1 MMGGF
6 APARNRSFVLSERTD
21 PVRYGHR
28 RFLRWQM
35 ARRHGRT
42 SRFRIEDAAAVVA
55 TTPPDALFL
64 RCFGVAA
71 GDGAFGEI
79 PGGFG
84 AVRDALGGSGIST
97 VPLAPAAGDWDFRL
111 PADLDGEALETAAE
125 ILGRAEEIAAL
136 DRLAAEASV
145 DAADISTPGERFDR
159 IVSQRS
165 LGNMLRSRIGLPGWW
180 SLPHVRTTVVNRP
193 DAEAWAVRISCLSG
207 DRLQET
213 AFAVVESMD
222 AALEADPRLD
232 ELPGVVPPEFGTFAI
247 PPQGVLVRTEFARVG
262 GGYWLRSAATLLAA
276 KASATLA
283 ALPTGARKGVGDP
296 FAWRGAFSSRAG
308 LAAGMI
314 RLGTYG
320 RPPILAIEV
329 EGPFETG
336 RHFALGMSPRADG
349 EDADALLTASAREVA
364 S

>member
-1 MMGGF
+1 MGGI
-6 APARNRSFVLSERTD
+6 ALPCNRSFVLSERGD

-55 TTPPDALFL
+55 TTPPDTLFL

-71 GDGAFGEI
+71 GDGAFREI
-79 PGGFG
+79 PGGFE
-84 AVRDALGGSGIST
+84 AVRDALGVSGIST

-111 PADLDGEALETAAE
+111 PADLAGEALETAAE
-125 ILGRAEEIAAL
+125 ILGRAEEIAAC
-136 DRLAAEASV
+136 DRLAAETSI
-145 DAADISTPGERFDR
+145 DDGDIAQAGERLDR

-180 SLPHVRTTVVNRP
+180 SLPHVRTTVINRP
-193 DAEAWAVRISCLSG
+193 DADAWTVRISCLAG
-207 DRLQET
+207 DMLQET
-213 AFAVVESMD
+213 AVAVVESID

-232 ELPGVVPPEFGTFAI
+232 ELPGVIPPEFGTFAI

-276 KASATLA
+276 QASATLDVLPLGTGRA
-283 ALPTGARKGVGDP
+283 AGGPW
-296 FAWRGAFSSRAG
+296 AWRGAFSSRAG
-308 LAAGMI
+308 LGAGMI

-336 RHFALGMSPRADG
+336 RPFVLGMSPRADG
-349 EDADALLTASAREVA
+349 EDADALLTGSAREIA

>member
-1 MMGGF
+1 
-6 APARNRSFVLSERTD
+6 
-21 PVRYGHR
+21 
-28 RFLRWQM
+28 M

-64 RCFGVAA
+64 RCFGMAA
-71 GDGAFGEI
+71 GAEAFGEM

-84 AVRDALGGSGIST
+84 AVRDALGGSDIST

-111 PADLDGEALETAAE
+111 PAELGGEALETAVE
-125 ILGRAEEIAAL
+125 ILGRAEEIAGS
-136 DRLAAEASV
+136 DRLAAEASID
-145 DAADISTPGERFDR
+145 DADLAPPGERLDR

-165 LGNMLRSRIGLPGWW
+165 LGGMLRSRIGLPGWW

-193 DAEAWAVRISCLSG
+193 DADAWKVRISCLSG
-207 DRLQET
+207 DMLHET
-213 AFAVVESMD
+213 ATAVVESID

-232 ELPGVVPPEFGTFAI
+232 ELPGAIPSEFGTFAI

-276 KASATLA
+276 QASETLDL
-283 ALPTGARKGVGDP
+283 LPPGSRDRAGGP
-296 FAWRGAFSSRAG
+296 WAWRAAFSSRAG

-320 RPPILAIEV
+320 RPPILAIEI

-336 RHFALGMSPRADG
+336 RHFVLGMSPRAEG
-349 EDADALLTASAREVA
+349 EDADALLTGLAREIA